1 MNLSFAD
8 TLYFKKENI
17 LEIILGLHRS
27 YQSLQKEIQICCELN
42 NLTFNE
48 LIVILEIK
56 KGFKRKVDIANKVF
70 LKKQNLNLIL
80 KDLQMKN
87 VLKLDD
93 KKILITQNGEE
104 LIQRTTDKINEKII
118 KIFKKTLFAI
128 STFLL
133 NPFLISKMTIN
144 SLNVKLFNSQQI

>member
-27 YQSLQKEIQICCELN
+27 YKSLQREIQICCELN

-56 KGFKRKVDIANKVF
+56 KGFKRKIDIANKVF

-80 KDLQMKN
+80 KDLKDKN
-87 VLKLDD
+87 IITLES
-93 KKILITQNGEE
+93 KKILITVSGYERIEKITN
-104 LIQRTTDKINEKII
+104 RINEKII
-118 KIFKKTLFAI
+118 KIFKKTDPKNMSGF
-128 STFLL
+128 
-133 NPFLISKMTIN
+133 IN
-144 SLNVKLFNSQQI
+144 IIESLK

>member
-27 YQSLQKEIQICCELN
+27 YKYLQREIQTCCEIN

-48 LIVILEIK
+48 LLVLLEIK
-56 KGFKRKVDIANKVF
+56 KGFGKKVDIANKIY

-80 KDLQMKN
+80 KDLANKN
-87 VLKLDD
+87 IIIVEGKEISLTKEGNEVME
-93 KKILITQNGEE
+93 KTFN
-104 LIQRTTDKINEKII
+104 KINEKIK
-118 KIFKKTLFAI
+118 KIFQKTDPKNMAGF
-128 STFLL
+128 
-133 NPFLISKMTIN
+133 IN
-144 SLNVKLFNSQQI
+144 IIESI

>member
-1 MNLSFAD
+1 MSLSFAD

-27 YQSLQKEIQICCELN
+27 YKSLQREIQICCELN

-56 KGFKRKVDIANKVF
+56 KGFKKKIDIANRVL

-80 KDLQMKN
+80 KDLQIKN
-87 VLKLDD
+87 ILSLED
-93 KKILITQNGEE
+93 KNILVTKNGEE
-104 LIQRTTDKINEKII
+104 IIEKTTNRINEKII
-118 KIFKKTLFAI
+118 KIFKKTDPKNMSGF
-128 STFLL
+128 
-133 NPFLISKMTIN
+133 IN
-144 SLNVKLFNSQQI
+144 IIESL

>member
-1 MNLSFAD
+1 MSLSFAD

-27 YQSLQKEIQICCELN
+27 YKSLQREIQICCELN

-56 KGFKRKVDIANKVF
+56 KGLKKKIDIANKVF

-80 KDLQMKN
+80 KDLQKKN
-87 VLKLDD
+87 IIKLDNN
-93 KKILITQNGEE
+93 ILITKNGEE
-104 LIQRTTDKINEKII
+104 LIEKTTNRINERII
-118 KIFKKTLFAI
+118 NIFKKTDPKNIPGF
-128 STFLL
+128 
-133 NPFLISKMTIN
+133 IN
-144 SLNVKLFNSQQI
+144 IIESL

>member
-1 MNLSFAD
+1 MNSSFAD

-27 YQSLQKEIQICCELN
+27 YKSLHREIQSCCEIN

-56 KGFKRKVDIANKVF
+56 KGFSKKIDIANKIF

-80 KDLQMKN
+80 KDLEKKN
-87 VLKLDD
+87 IIKLNNG
-93 KKILITQNGEE
+93 ISITQKGEDVFE
-104 LIQRTTDKINEKII
+104 KTTNRINEKII
-118 KIFKKTLFAI
+118 KVFQKIDPKNMSGFI
-128 STFLL
+128 
-133 NPFLISKMTIN
+133 NIIETI
-144 SLNVKLFNSQQI
+144 

>member
-8 TLYFKKENI
+8 TLYFKKENT

-27 YQSLQKEIQICCELN
+27 YKYLQREIQICCELN

-56 KGFKRKVDIANKVF
+56 KGFKKKIDIANKIF

-80 KDLQMKN
+80 RDLKTKN
-87 VLKLDD
+87 ILNLDE
-93 KKILITQNGEE
+93 KNILITKKGEE
-104 LIQRTTDKINEKII
+104 LIEKTTNRINEKII
-118 KIFKKTLFAI
+118 KIFKKTDPKNMSGF
-128 STFLL
+128 
-133 NPFLISKMTIN
+133 IN
-144 SLNVKLFNSQQI
+144 IIESL

>member
-8 TLYFKKENI
+8 TLYFKKENT

-27 YQSLQKEIQICCELN
+27 YKSLQREIQICCELN

-56 KGFKRKVDIANKVF
+56 KGFKKKVDIANKVF

-80 KDLQMKN
+80 KDLQIKN
-87 VLKLDD
+87 ILNLD
-93 KKILITQNGEE
+93 KKTISITKNGEE
-104 LIQRTTDKINEKII
+104 LIEKTTNRINEKII
-118 KIFKKTLFAI
+118 KIFKKIDPKNMSGF
-128 STFLL
+128 
-133 NPFLISKMTIN
+133 IN
-144 SLNVKLFNSQQI
+144 IIESL

>member
-8 TLYFKKENI
+8 TLYFKKENT

-27 YQSLQKEIQICCELN
+27 YKSLQREIQICCELN

-56 KGFKRKVDIANKVF
+56 KGFKKKIDIANKVF

-80 KDLQMKN
+80 KDLQIKN
-87 VLKLDD
+87 ILNLDN
-93 KKILITQNGEE
+93 KTISITKNGEE
-104 LIQRTTDKINEKII
+104 LIEKTTNRINEKII
-118 KIFKKTLFAI
+118 KIFKRIDPKNMSGF
-128 STFLL
+128 
-133 NPFLISKMTIN
+133 IN
-144 SLNVKLFNSQQI
+144 IIESL

>member
-27 YQSLQKEIQICCELN
+27 YKSLQKEIQICCELN

-48 LIVILEIK
+48 LVVILEIK
-56 KGFKRKVDIANKVF
+56 KGFKRKIDIANKVF
-70 LKKQNLNLIL
+70 LKKQNLNLVI

-93 KKILITQNGEE
+93 KKY
-104 LIQRTTDKINEKII
+104 
-118 KIFKKTLFAI
+118 
-128 STFLL
+128 
-133 NPFLISKMTIN
+133 
-144 SLNVKLFNSQQI
+144 

>member
-27 YQSLQKEIQICCELN
+27 YKSLQREIQICCELN
-42 NLTFNE
+42 DLTFNE

-56 KGFKRKVDIANKVF
+56 KGYKKKINIANKLF

-80 KDLQMKN
+80 KDLQTKN
-87 VLKLDD
+87 VLILDD
-93 KKILITQNGEE
+93 KNISITNKGEE
-104 LIQRTTDKINEKII
+104 LIEKTTNRINEKII
-118 KIFKKTLFAI
+118 KIFRKTDPKNMSGF
-128 STFLL
+128 
-133 NPFLISKMTIN
+133 IN
-144 SLNVKLFNSQQI
+144 IIESL

>member
-1 MNLSFAD
+1 MNSSFAD

-27 YQSLQKEIQICCELN
+27 YKSLHREIQSCCEIN

-56 KGFKRKVDIANKVF
+56 KGFSKKIDIANKIF

-80 KDLQMKN
+80 KDLEKKN
-87 VLKLDD
+87 IIKLNNG
-93 KKILITQNGEE
+93 ISITQKGEDVFE
-104 LIQRTTDKINEKII
+104 KTTNRINEKII
-118 KIFKKTLFAI
+118 KVFQKIDPKNMSGF
-128 STFLL
+128 
-133 NPFLISKMTIN
+133 IN
-144 SLNVKLFNSQQI
+144 IIESL

>member
-27 YQSLQKEIQICCELN
+27 YKSLQREIQICCELN
-42 NLTFNE
+42 NITFNE

-56 KGFKRKVDIANKVF
+56 KGFKKKIDIANKLF

-80 KDLQMKN
+80 KDLQIKN
-87 VLKLDD
+87 VLNLDN
-93 KKILITQNGEE
+93 KNISLTKNGED
-104 LIQRTTDKINEKII
+104 LIEKTTNRINEKII
-118 KIFKKTLFAI
+118 KIFKRTDPKNMSGF
-128 STFLL
+128 
-133 NPFLISKMTIN
+133 IN
-144 SLNVKLFNSQQI
+144 IIESL